1 MNSANLR
8 KKSILCCLSTV
19 GPSTYIDIENHV
31 CIYDM
36 NIEVKLSM
44 EQTGTTEEEMRKWE
58 DGGMTGNKLNMSF
71 IYAH

>member
-1 MNSANLR
+1 
-8 KKSILCCLSTV
+8 
-19 GPSTYIDIENHV
+19 
-31 CIYDM
+31 M